1 MQAATL
7 ILYYARYLGLH
18 VGMRYKT
25 GVCTIV
31 IIMNGALND
40 VHFAVG

>member
-7 ILYYARYLGLH
+7 ILYYARYLGL
-18 VGMRYKT
+18 GMRYKT